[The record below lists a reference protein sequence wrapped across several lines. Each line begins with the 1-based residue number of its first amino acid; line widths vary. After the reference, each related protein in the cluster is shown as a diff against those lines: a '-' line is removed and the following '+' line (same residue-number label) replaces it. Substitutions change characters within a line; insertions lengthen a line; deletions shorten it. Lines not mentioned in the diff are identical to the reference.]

1 MNNEESKLEE
11 FMNKIADEGQSIEEK
26 EVLRCPIC
34 NERLMYMEP
43 DGNTLYCKKCEK
55 FFKNNNGAVGEET
68 TDPYTDKN
76 ALY

>member
-1 MNNEESKLEE
+1 MNTEESKLEE
-11 FMNKIADEGQSIEEK
+11 IMNNMADGGQTIEEK
-26 EVLRCPIC
+26 EVLRCPVC

-55 FFKNNNGAVGEET
+55 FFKNNNGTVGEET
-68 TDPYTDKN
+68 TDPYPDKN